1 MTSISSNKA
10 PVRRS
15 AHYLFSYLTDLE
27 RFRSS
32 LPEQV
37 TNYKV
42 EGNRC
47 SFTIQG
53 MADLSLEITQAI
65 PTEKVV
71 FSNTSPKPFPFHLKF
86 DIASLNDE
94 SCEVMVTF
102 EGDLNP
108 MILMMAK
115 APLQTF
121 VNMVAQKLAT
131 I

>member
-1 MTSISSNKA
+1 MTSISSSKTLVNQ
-10 PVRRS
+10 S
-15 AHYLFSYLTDLE
+15 ADHLFTYLTDLE

-65 PTEKVV
+65 PFEKVI
-71 FSNTSPKPFPFHLKF
+71 FSNASAKPFPFALVF
-86 DIASLNDE
+86 DIAALTDQ
-94 SCEVMVTF
+94 SCQVMVTF
-102 EGDLNP
+102 EGDINP
-108 MILMMAK
+108 MLLMMAK
-115 APLQTF
+115 GPLQTF